1 MKPSLRSLHYSTN
14 GEFKIFFSFSSRYH
28 AGNWAPAI
36 IDLLWAARTGE
47 RVPIQSS
54 TLTKLQRHRKSFFP
68 GGGRGRLFF
77 THKERRGGG
86 ICMLLGK
93 EWEIGTCKK
102 GRRRKIRN
110 IYSRYVCGK
119 WTQEQIPYPYL
130 GACTKGRKS
139 FFPFSSP
146 GPKFEEAPPDF
157 LSNQSHFSFLFFLSS
172 QRRAKEGTFTA
183 ARQKEENSFE
193 QLGGGFLGITFPP
206 SSSAAHLSG
215 YTVFHRFLIAKLAF
229 YGPKNKNRLRP
240 RLIFSAILFRIY

>member
-1 MKPSLRSLHYSTN
+1 
-14 GEFKIFFSFSSRYH
+14 
-28 AGNWAPAI
+28 
-36 IDLLWAARTGE
+36 
-47 RVPIQSS
+47 
-54 TLTKLQRHRKSFFP
+54 
-68 GGGRGRLFF
+68 
-77 THKERRGGG
+77 
-86 ICMLLGK
+86 MLLGERMRNWHVQEKKK
-93 EWEIGTCKK
+93 EKDKEIFILAMFAGNGLRNKY
-102 GRRRKIRN
+102 RILILAPVQREKI
-110 IYSRYVCGK
+110 
-119 WTQEQIPYPYL
+119 
-130 GACTKGRKS
+130 

-240 RLIFSAILFRIY
+240 RLIFSAILFRIC

>member
-102 GRRRKIRN
+102 RRKRKIRN

-130 GACTKGRKS
+130 GACTKGENLFS
-139 FFPFSSP
+139 FFFPRSEVWRGTARFFVKSITLFLPLLPLLSEKGERRNFHRSSA
-146 GPKFEEAPPDF
+146 KRKTV
-157 LSNQSHFSFLFFLSS
+157 LSS
-172 QRRAKEGTFTA
+172 
-183 ARQKEENSFE
+183 
-193 QLGGGFLGITFPP
+193 
-206 SSSAAHLSG
+206 
-215 YTVFHRFLIAKLAF
+215 
-229 YGPKNKNRLRP
+229 
-240 RLIFSAILFRIY
+240 